1 MKSAFPYDEVLVM
14 EFKHISV
21 LLNESVDA
29 LMIKPGGIYVDGT
42 MGGGGH
48 SEKIVQNLSADGTLI
63 GIDRD
68 TEALSA
74 SKARLSDYDNI
85 VYVHDNYKNI
95 KSILENRGIEHID
108 GAVLDLGVS
117 SYQLDCKER
126 GFSYM
131 EDAPLDMRMNREAPI
146 SAYDV
151 VNTYAEEE
159 LSRIFFSYGEEKFSK
174 KVARIICERREK
186 KPIETTL
193 ELVDIIKAAIPEKF
207 RQKGS
212 HPAKRVFQAIRI
224 EVNGELSDLR
234 GAVDDFFDALAPGGR
249 LSIIT
254 FHSLEDR
261 IVKNAFIDY
270 KQGCTCPKDFPICV
284 CGNKPR
290 GKVITKKPLLPSD
303 EEYSFNSRSKSAKLR
318 IVEKL

>member
-1 MKSAFPYDEVLVM
+1 M

-29 LMIKPGGIYVDGT
+29 LGIKPNGIYVDGT

-48 SEKIVQNLSADGTLI
+48 SEAIVSKLSSGGLLI

-68 TEALSA
+68 TEALEA
-74 SKARLSDYDNI
+74 SRKRLSAFSNVRYAHN
-85 VYVHDNYKNI
+85 NYKNVKDVI
-95 KSILENRGIEHID
+95 KELGIDAID

-131 EDAPLDMRMNREAPI
+131 EDAPLDMRMNREGGK

-151 VNTYAEEE
+151 INTYSEGE
-159 LSRIFFSYGEEKFSK
+159 LTDIFFKYGEEKFSRK
-174 KVARIICERREK
+174 IARIIAERRK
-186 KPIETTL
+186 DKPVETTL
-193 ELVDIIKAAIPEKF
+193 ELVDIIKAAIPERM

-212 HPAKRVFQAIRI
+212 HPAKRVFQAVRI
-224 EVNGELSDLR
+224 EVNGELEDLR
-234 GAVDDFFDALAPGGR
+234 YALDNFFDVLKPGGR
-249 LSIIT
+249 LSVIT

-261 IVKNAFIDY
+261 IVKIAFNDY
-270 KQGCTCPKDFPICV
+270 ATGCTCPKDFPICV
-284 CGNKPR
+284 CGKKPR
-290 GKVITKKPLLPSD
+290 GKVVTRKPVLPG
-303 EEYSFNSRSKSAKLR
+303 EEECQYNKRSKSAKLR
-318 IVEKL
+318 VVEKL

>member
-1 MKSAFPYDEVLVM
+1 M

-29 LMIKPGGIYVDGT
+29 LGINPDGIYVDGT

-48 SEKIVQNLSADGTLI
+48 SEAVVSRLSPKGILI

-68 TEALSA
+68 TEALDA
-74 SKARLSDYDNI
+74 SKKRLSAFDN
-85 VYVHDNYKNI
+85 VRYAHNNYKNVKDVI
-95 KSILENRGIEHID
+95 EEYGIDSID

-131 EDAPLDMRMNREAPI
+131 EDAPLDMRMNRQNSK

-151 VNTYAEEE
+151 INTYSEKE
-159 LSRIFFSYGEEKFSK
+159 LADIFFKYGEEKFSRK
-174 KVARIICERREK
+174 IAAIIADRRK
-186 KPIETTL
+186 DKPVETTL
-193 ELVDIIKAAIPEKF
+193 ELVDIIKAAIPERF

-212 HPAKRVFQAIRI
+212 HPAKRVFQAVRI
-224 EVNGELSDLR
+224 EVNGELEDLR
-234 GAVDDFFDALAPGGR
+234 YALDNFFDVLKPGGR
-249 LSIIT
+249 LSVIT

-261 IVKNAFIDY
+261 IVKTAFNDY
-270 KQGCTCPKDFPICV
+270 ATGCTCPKDFPICV
-284 CGNKPR
+284 CGKKPR
-290 GKVITKKPLLPSD
+290 GKVITRKPVLPTD
-303 EEYSFNSRSKSAKLR
+303 EECEYNKRSKSAKLR
-318 IVEKL
+318 VVEKL

>member
-1 MKSAFPYDEVLVM
+1 MRLVYPYDEVLIM

-21 LLNESVDA
+21 LLNESVEA
-29 LMIKPGGIYVDGT
+29 LNIKPDGIYVDGT

-48 SEKIVQNLSADGTLI
+48 SERILRELSPNGMLI

-68 TEALSA
+68 TEALNA
-74 SKARLSDYDNI
+74 SRKRLSSYSN
-85 VYVHDNYKNI
+85 VRYVHDNYKNI
-95 KSILENRGIEHID
+95 KTILKDMGIDYID

-117 SYQLDCKER
+117 SYQLDCRER

-131 EDAPLDMRMNREAPI
+131 EDALLDMRMNREASL

-151 VNTYAEEE
+151 VNTYSEED
-159 LSRIFFSYGEEKFSK
+159 LTRIFYSYGEEKFSK
-174 KVARIICERREK
+174 KIARIICERREK
-186 KPIETTL
+186 KNIETTL
-193 ELVDIIKAAIPEKF
+193 ELVDIIKAAIPEKL

-224 EVNGELSDLR
+224 EVNCELSDLK
-234 GAVDDFFDALAPGGR
+234 GAVDDFFDVLSPGGR

-261 IVKNAFIDY
+261 IVKNAFNEY
-270 KQGCTCPKDFPICV
+270 KTGCTCPKDFPICV

-290 GKVITKKPLLPSD
+290 GTVITRKPLLPS
-303 EEYSFNSRSKSAKLR
+303 EEECNFNSRSKSAKLR
-318 IVEKL
+318 VAEKI

>member
-1 MKSAFPYDEVLVM
+1 M

-29 LMIKPGGIYVDGT
+29 LGIKPNGIYVDGT

-48 SEKIVQNLSADGTLI
+48 SEAIVSKLSSGGLLI

-68 TEALSA
+68 TEALEA
-74 SKARLSDYDNI
+74 SRKRLSAFSNVRYAHN
-85 VYVHDNYKNI
+85 NYKNVKDVI
-95 KSILENRGIEHID
+95 KELGIDAID

-131 EDAPLDMRMNREAPI
+131 EDAPLDMRMNREGGK

-151 VNTYAEEE
+151 INTYSEGE
-159 LSRIFFSYGEEKFSK
+159 LTDIFFKYGEEKFSRK
-174 KVARIICERREK
+174 IARIIAERRK
-186 KPIETTL
+186 DKPVETTL
-193 ELVDIIKAAIPEKF
+193 ELVDIIKAAIPERM

-212 HPAKRVFQAIRI
+212 HPAKRVFQAVRI
-224 EVNGELSDLR
+224 EVNGELEDLR
-234 GAVDDFFDALAPGGR
+234 YALDNFFDVLKPGGR
-249 LSIIT
+249 LSVIT

-261 IVKNAFIDY
+261 IVKIAFNDY
-270 KQGCTCPKDFPICV
+270 ATGCTCPKDFPICV
-284 CGNKPR
+284 CGKKPR
-290 GKVITKKPLLPSD
+290 GKVITRKPVLPG
-303 EEYSFNSRSKSAKLR
+303 EEECQYNKRSKSAKLR
-318 IVEKL
+318 VVEKL

>member
-1 MKSAFPYDEVLVM
+1 M

-21 LLNESVDA
+21 LLNESVDS
-29 LMIKPGGIYVDGT
+29 LNIKPDGIYADGT

-48 SEKIVQNLSADGTLI
+48 SEAIAKRLSKNGTLI

-74 SKARLSDYDNI
+74 SKERLKCYNN
-85 VYVHDNYKNI
+85 VKYVHNNYKNI
-95 KSILENRGIEHID
+95 KAILDDLNIDKID

-117 SYQLDCKER
+117 SYQLDNAER

-131 EDAPLDMRMNREAPI
+131 EDAPLDMRMNQKSGK

-151 VNTYAEEE
+151 INTYSERE
-159 LSRIFFSYGEEKFSK
+159 LSDIFFKYGEEKFSK
-174 KVARIICERREK
+174 KIARIIVERRET

-193 ELVDIIKAAIPEKF
+193 ELVDIIKASIPEKF
-207 RQKGS
+207 RQKSS
-212 HPAKRVFQAIRI
+212 HPAKRVFQAVRI
-224 EVNGELSDLR
+224 EVNGELEDLK
-234 GAVDDFFDALAPGGR
+234 GALDDFFDCLSQGGR
-249 LSIIT
+249 LAVIT

-261 IVKNAFIDY
+261 IVKNAFNEY
-270 KQGCTCPKDFPICV
+270 ATGCTCPKDFPICV
-284 CGNKPR
+284 CNKKPR
-290 GKVITKKPLLPSD
+290 GKVITRKPVIPTD
-303 EEYSFNSRSKSAKLR
+303 EEFEFNKRSKSAKLR